1 MGESFLAPGALR
13 PYRRAQLMH
22 AWREEHVKHSRK
34 VVAVGLVAAVAAV
47 VATGAS
53 GSKRAGILACG
64 LMPDT
69 KTSVRWEQFDRP
81 YLVKAFM
88 AAHVSARI
96 VTAQGDPQKQ
106 KSQADQCIADG
117 AKVLI
122 VAPIDSGSAATV
134 ERAALSKG
142 VKSIDYDRQVEGGVA
157 VLYASFQGNVVGVLQ
172 GQG

>member
-53 GSKRAGILACG
+53 GSKRAGILVCG

-81 YLVKAFM
+81 YLEKAFK
-88 AAHVSARI
+88 AAHV
-96 VTAQGDPQKQ
+96 TAHSLQVRGGPAEVEKQGGPE
-106 KSQADQCIADG
+106 DG
-117 AKVLI
+117 
-122 VAPIDSGSAATV
+122 G
-134 ERAALSKG
+134 R
-142 VKSIDYDRQVEGGVA
+142 
-157 VLYASFQGNVVGVLQ
+157 
-172 GQG
+172 